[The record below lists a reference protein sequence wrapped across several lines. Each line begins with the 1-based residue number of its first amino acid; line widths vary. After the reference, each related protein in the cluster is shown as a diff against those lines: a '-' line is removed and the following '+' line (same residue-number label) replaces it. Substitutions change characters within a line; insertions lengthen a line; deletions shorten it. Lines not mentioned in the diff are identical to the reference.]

1 MVSQTKSSTF
11 LLYLIL
17 IYDKQPTF
25 PQKHGRCFLSALFS
39 ICSFETTSHVSGSAG
54 CTLGYCG
61 GWGEGAAP
69 GADIQWLDL
78 REESTGSPLYYQPNP
93 WRKFCQNS
101 QATNSGTVFLASCEF
116 SAVLAKHAKQ
126 ICVSHGFKGSSR
138 FCWVRTEI
146 SMPNKLVKSSWALFW
161 GLGLVNLG
169 LTLVVDSL
177 EEHVCCDVAVSL
189 RLLMVFRLDLP
200 IFDTWT
206 NWETASI
213 AEWLFWRPEIRG
225 DDLMGR
231 ASRVSSATAGS
242 SLSNVSDF

>member
-1 MVSQTKSSTF
+1 MHSGILWRLRRRSGARCGSFAGFKGRINRKPIVLPTKSMEG
-11 LLYLIL
+11 IL
-17 IYDKQPTF
+17 SECPTDK
-25 PQKHGRCFLSALFS
+25 
-39 ICSFETTSHVSGSAG
+39 
-54 CTLGYCG
+54 
-61 GWGEGAAP
+61 
-69 GADIQWLDL
+69 L
-78 REESTGSPLYYQPNP
+78 RDGFF
-93 WRKFCQNS
+93 W
-101 QATNSGTVFLASCEF
+101 ASCEF

-206 NWETASI
+206 KWETASL

-231 ASRVSSATAGS
+231 TSRVSSATAGS
-242 SLSNVSDF
+242 SLRNVSDF